1 MYFRSMF
8 TALVGFTSLVAAA
21 PASVERDA
29 TPAEKGLKHKSRA
42 QKRAPLIIQQTV
54 IEQQITVVEEN
65 LDTIAQLALVAEQ
78 EFAALVQA
86 QFALVQTVETIKNNI
101 RINHFKARW
110 PQVNTVIV
118 TVTNVVD
125 ARDAATV
132 NNRYLVNQLLVD
144 NGAPQ
149 SEIVV
154 MVTASDTMTINAV
167 PTPTVDVAGLLSA
180 ASAVST
186 ATATPA
192 VAAFDSSAPFGQLN
206 QSVILPYNSSAPTI
220 PNNAQVFADP
230 AAIILPNQNLFVED
244 ITVLQ
249 SDCQLISVNTGSL
262 FNLQA
267 FLLSSFEA
275 VAATQLSGLVIGS
288 AAPPIPAVV
297 VAAKE

>member
-1 MYFRSMF
+1 
-8 TALVGFTSLVAAA
+8 
-21 PASVERDA
+21 
-29 TPAEKGLKHKSRA
+29 
-42 QKRAPLIIQQTV
+42 
-54 IEQQITVVEEN
+54 
-65 LDTIAQLALVAEQ
+65 
-78 EFAALVQA
+78 
-86 QFALVQTVETIKNNI
+86 
-101 RINHFKARW
+101 
-110 PQVNTVIV
+110 
-118 TVTNVVD
+118 VTNVVD